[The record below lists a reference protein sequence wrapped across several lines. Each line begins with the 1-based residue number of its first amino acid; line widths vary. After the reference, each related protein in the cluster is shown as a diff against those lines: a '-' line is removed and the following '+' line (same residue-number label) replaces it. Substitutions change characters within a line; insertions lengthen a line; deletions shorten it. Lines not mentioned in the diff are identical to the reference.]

1 MGNRENVLLFI
12 IIMGSVFFVFLK
24 NKENV
29 NLIKEIYDNLFE
41 NLFKNDGVVGL

>member
-1 MGNRENVLLFI
+1 MLFI

-24 NKENV
+24 NEENV
-29 NLIKEIYDNLFE
+29 NLIKEIYDKLFE

>member
-1 MGNRENVLLFI
+1 MLFI

-24 NKENV
+24 IKENV
-29 NLIKEIYDNLFE
+29 NLFKEIYDKLFE